1 MPRPY
6 THKRYCIPPLI
17 RSGLSRTTFPQGK
30 ANLRRPEHFY
40 AIQPY
45 TPSVTFGDTSPYTPG
60 GSASLEVRPAE
71 GAKIFIKI
79 SYTLLTSEDCM
90 CKILIRNQ

>member
-1 MPRPY
+1 MN
-6 THKRYCIPPLI
+6 ISI
-17 RSGLSRTTFPQGK
+17 RCAGHNPQGK

-60 GSASLEVRPAE
+60 G
-71 GAKIFIKI
+71 FIPTENFPPKAQKF
-79 SYTLLTSEDCM
+79 L
-90 CKILIRNQ
+90 

>member
-1 MPRPY
+1 MN
-6 THKRYCIPPLI
+6 ISI
-17 RSGLSRTTFPQGK
+17 RCAGHNPQGK

-71 GAKIFIKI
+71 GAKF
-79 SYTLLTSEDCM
+79 L
-90 CKILIRNQ
+90 